1 MYLITMTIN
10 VKNLDQLNDVIEIP
24 YSRGNTDFLEG
35 KSIFLPRDLLSVIY
49 QCVSKGGLTAL
60 FDREI
65 ICRLMVADKAK
76 WQKGRLKLTL
86 EFIPDEPPQDATPQD
101 ELSSIRNQNIE

>member
-1 MYLITMTIN
+1 
-10 VKNLDQLNDVIEIP
+10 
-24 YSRGNTDFLEG
+24 
-35 KSIFLPRDLLSVIY
+35 
-49 QCVSKGGLTAL
+49 
-60 FDREI
+60 
-65 ICRLMVADKAK
+65 MVADKAK